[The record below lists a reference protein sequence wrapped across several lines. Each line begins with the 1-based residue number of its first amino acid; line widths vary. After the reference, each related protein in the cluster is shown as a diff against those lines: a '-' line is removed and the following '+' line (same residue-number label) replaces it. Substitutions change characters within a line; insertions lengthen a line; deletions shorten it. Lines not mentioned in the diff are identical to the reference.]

1 MKLNWR
7 LALLIVGCIAVLG
20 IILSVAVQPTNG
32 LEVDTSV
39 RTPLGVVQQF
49 FVGTLGSASA
59 ISDTLREMTPLLLLG
74 IGVYLALR
82 AGLFNIGIDG
92 QYVIGALTCAFV
104 ALKVTGILGIVLGT
118 LAGAAAGAAWA
129 FPAAWIKAYRGGHE
143 VITTIMFNNMARFL
157 TVALINGPMKPK
169 EASAGTT
176 AMLPDDTKIPMALHA
191 SNFGI
196 SWSLLFGIG
205 LVFLLW
211 HWLTRRVAGYEL
223 QAVGANRRAAEFAG
237 IDPKRVMLRAMLVS
251 GAIGGLAGAF
261 QLLTFQP
268 QFKEGFSP
276 GYGFDALG
284 VALLA
289 SGSPFLLIPAAFLFG
304 MLSKGGQFIGTFGIP
319 RGITYVVLGMLI
331 IGFAAVRYRKEPAH
345 D

>member
-1 MKLNWR
+1 MKANLR
-7 LALLIVGCIAVLG
+7 VGFLVLACIVLLAV
-20 IILSVAVQPTNG
+20 ILLVAVQPSNG
-32 LEVDTSV
+32 LEVDSSV
-39 RTPLGVVQQF
+39 RTPFGVLQQF

-59 ISDTLREMTPLLLLG
+59 LSDTLREMTPLLLLG

-92 QYVIGALTCAFV
+92 QYVVGALACAAV
-104 ALKVTGILGIVLGT
+104 ALRFPGWLGIVLGT
-118 LAGAAAGAAWA
+118 LAGAATGAIWA

-143 VITTIMFNNMARFL
+143 VITTIMFNNVARFL

-176 AMLPDDTKIPMALHA
+176 AMLPTDTRLPMAIKTA
-191 SNFGI
+191 SVSV
-196 SWSLLFGIG
+196 SWSLVLALGFVVG
-205 LVFLLW
+205 LW
-211 HWLTRRVAGYEL
+211 YWLSHRVAGYEL
-223 QAVGANRRAAEFAG
+223 QAVGANRRASEFAG
-237 IDPKRVMLRAMLVS
+237 IQPKKVLLRAMLAS

-261 QLLTFQP
+261 QLLAFQP

-289 SGSPFLLIPAAFLFG
+289 SGSPFLLIPSALLFG

-331 IGFAAVRYRKEPAH
+331 IVFAAVRYRKERAH